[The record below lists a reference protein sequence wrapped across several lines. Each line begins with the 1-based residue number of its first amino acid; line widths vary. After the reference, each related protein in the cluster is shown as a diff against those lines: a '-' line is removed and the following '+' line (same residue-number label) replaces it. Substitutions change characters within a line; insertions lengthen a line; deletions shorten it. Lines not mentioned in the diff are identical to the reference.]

1 LKLFPGIACNI
12 SGEGDWYMKYLI
24 AILFLFVTI
33 GAFAQKHDD
42 RPVVQ
47 FTGVVHNAD
56 STNIIVP
63 YVTITNTSA
72 HNSAGQSNY
81 KGYFSFVVHEQDT
94 LRFTCV
100 GYGPVTVV
108 IPANVPNKS
117 YTLQV
122 SLKPQII
129 NLPTFHVF
137 PWATTDEFKK
147 DFLAVKLADDDLEI
161 ARKNI
166 SRTSLVALGNI
177 LPRDAQ
183 EIQSATAQGMHTSIL
198 NSHSLTPNP
207 LLNPFAWGSLIKQI
221 TDADNKSSN
230 N

>member
-1 LKLFPGIACNI
+1 MKLFPGLACNI

-24 AILFLFVTI
+24 AILFLFASI

-56 STNIIVP
+56 STSVIVP

-72 HNSAGQSNY
+72 RNSAGQSNY
-81 KGYFSFVVHEQDT
+81 KGYFSFVVHELDT

-122 SLKPQII
+122 NLKAQII

-166 SRTSLVALGNI
+166 NRTSLVALGNI

-183 EIQSATAQGMHTSIL
+183 EIQSATAQSMHTTIL
-198 NSHSLTPNP
+198 NSHSLMPNP
-207 LLNPFAWGSLIKQI
+207 LLNPFAWGSLVKQI

-230 N
+230 

>member
-1 LKLFPGIACNI
+1 
-12 SGEGDWYMKYLI
+12 MKYLVLI
-24 AILFLFVTI
+24 FLLFASAAV
-33 GAFAQKHDD
+33 FAQSHGDK
-42 RPVVQ
+42 PLIQ
-47 FTGVVHNAD
+47 FSGVVHNAD
-56 STNIIVP
+56 SAVVIVP
-63 YVTITNTSA
+63 YVSITNTSF
-72 HNSAGQSNY
+72 HNQVNLSNY

-100 GYGPVTVV
+100 GYAPVTVV
-108 IPANVPNKS
+108 IPSNLSGKS

-122 SLKPQII
+122 GIKSQII
-129 NLPTFHVF
+129 NLPAFHVF

-147 DFLAVKLADDDLEI
+147 DFLTIKLADDDLEI

-166 SRTSLVALGNI
+166 SKASLTAMYNT

-183 EIQSATAQGMHTSIL
+183 EIQSANAQAMHTNIL

-221 TDADNKSSN
+221 SDADSK
-230 N
+230 

>member
-1 LKLFPGIACNI
+1 
-12 SGEGDWYMKYLI
+12 MKYLVVI
-24 AILFLFVTI
+24 FLLFASVA
-33 GAFAQKHDD
+33 AFAQKHDD
-42 RPVVQ
+42 RPLVQ

-56 STNIIVP
+56 STDVIVP
-63 YVTITNTSA
+63 YVSITNTSF
-72 HNSAGQSNY
+72 HNQVYLSNY
-81 KGYFSFVVHEQDT
+81 KGYFSFVAHEQDT

-100 GYGPVTVV
+100 GYGQILVV
-108 IPANVPNKS
+108 IPSNLPTKS

-122 SLKPQII
+122 NIKPQII

-147 DFLAVKLADDDLEI
+147 DFLAIKLADDDLEI

-166 SRTSLVALGNI
+166 SKASMSALFNT

-183 EIQSATAQGMHTSIL
+183 EIQSANAQTMHNTIL

-207 LLNPFAWGSLIKQI
+207 LLNPLAWGSLIKQI
-221 TDADNKSSN
+221 SDADSK
-230 N
+230 

>member
-1 LKLFPGIACNI
+1 
-12 SGEGDWYMKYLI
+12 MKYLI
-24 AILFLFVTI
+24 AILFLFATI
-33 GAFAQKHDD
+33 GAFAQNHEE
-42 RPVVQ
+42 RPIVQ
-47 FTGVVHNAD
+47 FTGIVHNAD
-56 STNIIVP
+56 SSNVIVP
-63 YVTITNTSA
+63 YVTITNTSVR
-72 HNSAGQSNY
+72 NTVNLSNY
-81 KGYFSFVVHEQDT
+81 KGYFSFVAHEQDT

-100 GYGPVTVV
+100 GYGSVTVV

-147 DFLAVKLADDDLEI
+147 DFLAIKLADDDLDI
-161 ARKNI
+161 ARKNV
-166 SRTSLVALGNI
+166 SRTSMVALSNV

-183 EIQSATAQGMHTSIL
+183 EIQSANAQGMHTSIL

-207 LLNPFAWGSLIKQI
+207 LLNPLAWGSLIKQI
-221 TDADNKSSN
+221 TESDNKSSN

>member
-1 LKLFPGIACNI
+1 
-12 SGEGDWYMKYLI
+12 MKYLI
-24 AILFLFVTI
+24 AILFLFATAGV
-33 GAFAQKHDD
+33 FAQSHDD

-47 FTGVVHNAD
+47 FTGIVHNAD
-56 STNIIVP
+56 SVNVIVP
-63 YVTITNTSA
+63 YVTITNTSVRNTA
-72 HNSAGQSNY
+72 NQSNY
-81 KGYFSFVVHEQDT
+81 KGYFSFVAHEQDT

-100 GYGPVTVV
+100 GYGTLIVV

-117 YTLQV
+117 YTMQV
-122 SLKPQII
+122 LLKPKII

-147 DFLAVKLADDDLEI
+147 DFLAIKLADDDLEI

-183 EIQSATAQGMHTSIL
+183 EIQSATAQSMHTSIL

-207 LLNPFAWGSLIKQI
+207 LLNPLAWGSLIKQI